1 MPTSQVIHMDRTV
14 PDRETSPAEQD
25 HPPGYTYPPN
35 ERADSAPLN
44 SNAVRRFREE
54 LRLNR
59 KEFASLVGVSPATLR
74 VWELRNNSR
83 PSGPTLLR
91 LIDLAERN
99 EYPLSVADVYAD
111 VEFDK
116 GKRKA

>member
-1 MPTSQVIHMDRTV
+1 MERKPADIKPHG
-14 PDRETSPAEQD
+14 PDYGT
-25 HPPGYTYPPN
+25 TTINNYPPN
-35 ERADSAPLN
+35 QRPDSAPLN
-44 SNAVRRFREE
+44 PNAVRRFREE

-59 KEFASLVGVSPATLR
+59 KEFAALVGVSPATLR
-74 VWELRNNSR
+74 VWELKNNSR

-91 LIDLAERN
+91 LIELAEKN
-99 EYPLSVADVYAD
+99 NYPLSVADVYAD